1 MSIKDKIKYLKA
13 QRKALGNTNAPETK
27 KNLDKQIT
35 DAELEKINQQK
46 AKKEQEK
53 KELVA
58 EAHSI
63 VVKTYGTLKRFGL
76 IGTKWDMSDLFN
88 RSRSYFLV
96 FESRKNQ
103 PLAFEDLK
111 ALKGNIQEIR
121 YNLNLLLQDEDE
133 VYKEWVRR
141 KLDDILEDVERL
153 EIKTLGVLYEI
164 KY

>member
-1 MSIKDKIKYLKA
+1 MGIKEKIKYLKA

-63 VVKTYGTLKRFGL
+63 IVKTYGTLKRLGL

-96 FESRKNQ
+96 LESRKNAT
-103 PLAFEDLK
+103 LSYESIR
-111 ALKGNIQEIR
+111 ALKTNIQEIR
-121 YNLNLLLQDEDE
+121 YNLNLLLDNEDE

-141 KLDDILEDVERL
+141 KLDDILDDIERL
-153 EIKTLGVLYEI
+153 EVKTLGVLYEVR
-164 KY
+164 Y